1 MFLEK
6 EVFNDH
12 FSMHYVVLGFEL
24 AVDEALSL
32 GTAQHET
39 YRWLSVDALLK
50 SNEVYAYAKDYFM
63 QHKGIT
69 ND

>member
-12 FSMHYVVLGFEL
+12 FSTHYVVLGFEL
-24 AVDEALSL
+24 AVDEAFSL
-32 GTAQHET
+32 GTGQHET